1 MYFLEKKLLLTV
13 ISDQRFKSVL
23 FLHIIIKVL
32 KLNKNEF
39 KRGRSEE
46 VKQKRKL
53 ASSELAKLYERRFL
67 WQQLLFG
74 FHLWRSLLQ
83 V

>member
-39 KRGRSEE
+39 KRARSEE
-46 VKQKRKL
+46 MK
-53 ASSELAKLYERRFL
+53 
-67 WQQLLFG
+67 
-74 FHLWRSLLQ
+74 
-83 V
+83 

>member
-23 FLHIIIKVL
+23 FLYIIIKVL

-39 KRGRSEE
+39 KRARSEE
-46 VKQKRKL
+46 MK
-53 ASSELAKLYERRFL
+53 
-67 WQQLLFG
+67 
-74 FHLWRSLLQ
+74 
-83 V
+83 